1 MKMQSDDLITIFF
14 TISAVLAGLCVW
26 LVSPFAFTMIIVIM
40 ITGNVVMATG
50 IAILVEIIVI
60 LAGLR
65 IMDVI

>member
-1 MKMQSDDLITIFF
+1 MESEDFITTIF

-40 ITGNVVMATG
+40 ITGNVVMSVG
-50 IAILVEIIVI
+50 VAILVEIIVI

-65 IMDVI
+65 VMDVI